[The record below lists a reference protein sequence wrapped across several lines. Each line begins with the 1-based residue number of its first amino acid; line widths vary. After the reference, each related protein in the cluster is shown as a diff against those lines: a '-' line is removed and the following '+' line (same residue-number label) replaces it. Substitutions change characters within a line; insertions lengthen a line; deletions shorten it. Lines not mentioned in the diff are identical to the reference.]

1 MLSITLP
8 VGSEHLVLDKALMY
22 PCVST
27 FLTSFYTLQYSRAE
41 AILQLPESKEDAHKT
56 QVSPI
61 SDIWV
66 LYNIKK
72 CIGVGHFI
80 QRHLLSENS
89 INEKSV
95 IGGFAFEP
103 TNLAFGFISRDFS

>member
-66 LYNIKK
+66 LYNIAHYGIEHEKTK
-72 CIGVGHFI
+72 MVDLVRPSSEQPIS
-80 QRHLLSENS
+80 LLNNNAANIDSKPS
-89 INEKSV
+89 SV
-95 IGGFAFEP
+95 
-103 TNLAFGFISRDFS
+103 